1 MEELQQL
8 LTPLASPRPV
18 HATLAHAP
26 HSILNTLRPTLR
38 PQHPIRTNRK
48 LTLILLPVLGSST
61 LLTSLVN
68 AATVPPT
75 VPLLTTNDLGTLGAL
90 GSTEESVGLTC
101 RGELARFFPPAAA
114 GELTWVRV
122 FLLRDPFLGILG
134 SESWVAVSW
143 KSSCRLEKIDSAQN
157 PSWELGR
164 AWASLLSPSVSP
176 FPQPTTASIRPQ
188 RPAEKEPTGVP
199 VFRWTRLSHR
209 SGRSPARATTFLRAG

>member
-1 MEELQQL
+1 MLFRSPSLYAPDRDTEETEPNAELLRPPRTACARHCSPLICPRRARHDEQNRQEMEELQQL

-101 RGELARFFPPAAA
+101 RGELARFFPPAR
-114 GELTWVRV
+114 GES
-122 FLLRDPFLGILG
+122 LRGCG
-134 SESWVAVSW
+134 S
-143 KSSCRLEKIDSAQN
+143 SSCAIL
-157 PSWELGR
+157 SW
-164 AWASLLSPSVSP
+164 AYWALSPGS
-176 FPQPTTASIRPQ
+176 R
-188 RPAEKEPTGVP
+188 
-199 VFRWTRLSHR
+199 
-209 SGRSPARATTFLRAG
+209 